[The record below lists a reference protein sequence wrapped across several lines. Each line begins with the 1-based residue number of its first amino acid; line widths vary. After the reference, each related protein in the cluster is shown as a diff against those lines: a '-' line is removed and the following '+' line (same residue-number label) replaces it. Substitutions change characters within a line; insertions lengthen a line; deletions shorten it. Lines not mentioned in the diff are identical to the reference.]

1 MNTPVVKEKGSMF
14 KKVLGNQISVVFFI
28 LIALIIFFSVGA
40 KGFFSA
46 YNLKSLLQ
54 QTEIGRAHV

>member
-28 LIALIIFFSVGA
+28 LIESS
-40 KGFFSA
+40 SA
-46 YNLKSLLQ
+46 DSGNRYHHSGTDLCDYYLW
-54 QTEIGRAHV
+54 H

>member
-28 LIALIIFFSVGA
+28 LIALIIFFP
-40 KGFFSA
+40 
-46 YNLKSLLQ
+46 
-54 QTEIGRAHV
+54 